1 LERLRRKRDLDRV
14 FEKGRRFYAPWAA
27 VQVRRREAEEQ
38 APSGPRL
45 GVVAGRRF
53 RTAVARNRARRL
65 LRETCRILLGE
76 CRGPWDIVLIARA
89 EVLTISFAERV
100 RVLSTLLRE
109 AGVLIEE
116 TAIA

>member
-1 LERLRRKRDLDRV
+1 
-14 FEKGRRFYAPWAA
+14 
-27 VQVRRREAEEQ
+27 
-38 APSGPRL
+38 
-45 GVVAGRRF
+45 
-53 RTAVARNRARRL
+53 